1 MEDTDNRII
10 SRLVDAAR
18 NRIWFDRLFRWPAL
32 ALWISASLLIV
43 AGLVHRFFHEM
54 PATIVWISA
63 LAPVTLAGLAALP
76 MARPRI
82 REAAVAA
89 DRWSGAQSLLLA
101 AWETGRQPPTSRPEF
116 APLAVW
122 RATQNAAEWM
132 IQIKNHPLAG
142 VPGHTIV
149 ALAVTLAG
157 SLLLVSP
164 QPSVSSSARVS
175 GEIPTTE
182 PATEPATAP
191 PALAEALRALGAR
204 KPPPPSQE
212 SGDSAYSS
220 SAESERS
227 RESLSMSS
235 EDKPSPEGDAQRK
248 TASSGELW
256 QPVDSHNTPP
266 SDTDFKP
273 EDTEGGT
280 SPQVSGGS
288 GNGGGDIA
296 GRGEGRNRLQSPAAK
311 SNLTQVTVAIA
322 RTATENTHPGDH
334 LRGEEFTPGTAIA
347 APVLNPRPVGA
358 ARLAPAISAANRF
371 SPAERQI
378 IARYLQTLSPGE
390 PQ

>member
-63 LAPVTLAGLAALP
+63 LAPVTLAGLAALL

-191 PALAEALRALGAR
+191 RAGRSAARPGGSKASTALPGIRRLSLFIIGRIGALARI
-204 KPPPPSQE
+204 
-212 SGDSAYSS
+212 
-220 SAESERS
+220 
-227 RESLSMSS
+227 SLN
-235 EDKPSPEGDAQRK
+235 
-248 TASSGELW
+248 
-256 QPVDSHNTPP
+256 VI
-266 SDTDFKP
+266 
-273 EDTEGGT
+273 GGQT
-280 SPQVSGGS
+280 
-288 GNGGGDIA
+288 IA
-296 GRGEGRNRLQSPAAK
+296 GR
-311 SNLTQVTVAIA
+311 
-322 RTATENTHPGDH
+322 
-334 LRGEEFTPGTAIA
+334 
-347 APVLNPRPVGA
+347 
-358 ARLAPAISAANRF
+358 
-371 SPAERQI
+371 
-378 IARYLQTLSPGE
+378 
-390 PQ
+390 